1 MAGTPPS
8 WHVWRPRKISAP
20 FLPLEAMAQPGR
32 QPAGLIGSQTALG
45 VLPAGT
51 ANVWARE
58 LASMP
63 SPCFGRVP
71 CAKMHDLLADAE
83 PRAVDIGLCNGQPFL
98 MWAGIGLDAMTV
110 KKLEPRARFE
120 KYLGIPEYFATT
132 VWNMTLWHGMNLRVQ
147 ADEKW
152 LEGHYLLAVASNI
165 RHYVGGVA
173 KISPSAFIND
183 GQMDLW
189 LLSGSTLA
197 DAFRH
202 FFQMRAGRHLT
213 SDKARCIPFRH
224 VRIEFE
230 TAFPIQ
236 MDGEPL
242 LGATRVD
249 LEVLPRSLRV
259 LMPLP
264 VTGTVVPSRP
274 VVLIR
279 QINPFFWRANQMQ
292 EQTNSLL
299 FLKTQSPD
307 IPAPLPAP
315 HPGRRIGSL
324 AAIGYLHPCL
334 RCHHPDGCLHR

>member
-1 MAGTPPS
+1 MGYFIGGVVRTLNDHGWRLEVAESVNGRHTTQLALMAAKENFRAVFAIGGDGT
-8 WHVWRPRKISAP
+8 AGQ
-20 FLPLEAMAQPGR
+20 AA
-32 QPAGLIGSQTALG
+32 AGLIGSKTALG

-58 LASMP
+58 LGIHA
-63 SPCFGRVP
+63 FTLFR
-71 CAKMHDLLADAE
+71 ARALRQNAHLLADAE
-83 PRAVDIGLCNGQPFL
+83 PTAVDIGLCNGQPFL
-98 MWAGIGLDAMTV
+98 MWAGVGLDAMTV

-120 KYLGIPEYFATT
+120 KYLGTPEYFATT
-132 VWNMTLWHGMNLRVQ
+132 VWNMTLWHGMNLRVL

-213 SDKARCIPFRH
+213 SDKARCVPFRH
-224 VRIEFE
+224 VRIESE

-242 LGATRVD
+242 LGTTRVD
-249 LEVLPRSLRV
+249 LEVLPRSLQV
-259 LMPLP
+259 LMPLQ
-264 VTGTVVPSRP
+264 SRERLCLP
-274 VVLIR
+274 D
-279 QINPFFWRANQMQ
+279 
-292 EQTNSLL
+292 
-299 FLKTQSPD
+299 QST
-307 IPAPLPAP
+307 
-315 HPGRRIGSL
+315 
-324 AAIGYLHPCL
+324 
-334 RCHHPDGCLHR
+334 